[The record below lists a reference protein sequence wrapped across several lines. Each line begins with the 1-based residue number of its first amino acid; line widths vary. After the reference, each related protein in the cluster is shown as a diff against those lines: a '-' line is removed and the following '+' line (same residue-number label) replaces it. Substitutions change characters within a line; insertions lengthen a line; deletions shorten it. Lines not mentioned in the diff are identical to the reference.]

1 MEQRNLNSD
10 FTFDTEGRT
19 VEGMAVVFDSP
30 SEDLGWTEVIHRGA
44 ITNETIEK
52 SDVFAT
58 FNHQDDKVL
67 ARSKNGKGSLLLEVD
82 DKGLRYMFEAPKT
95 ATGDELLEYL
105 QRGDLS
111 SSSFAFSVN
120 RKDADAEK
128 WYKKDGKIYRDIYK
142 IEYLYDVSP
151 VFQPAYNATTCSQRF
166 AEVKALSEEIDAKMN
181 VLAEEINNL

>member
-1 MEQRNLNSD
+1 MEQRKLNSD

-52 SDVFAT
+52 SDVFAK

-82 DKGLRYMFEAPKT
+82 DNGLRYMFEAPKT

-105 QRGDLS
+105 QRGDIS
-111 SSSFAFSVN
+111 SSSFAFSIN

-128 WYKKDGKIYRDIYK
+128 NIIPDSRFTFVRSNFRYLKNFLKYSFTMYHQYFSQLTKLQVVVKDLLK
-142 IEYLYDVSP
+142 
-151 VFQPAYNATTCSQRF
+151 
-166 AEVKALSEEIDAKMN
+166 
-181 VLAEEINNL
+181 